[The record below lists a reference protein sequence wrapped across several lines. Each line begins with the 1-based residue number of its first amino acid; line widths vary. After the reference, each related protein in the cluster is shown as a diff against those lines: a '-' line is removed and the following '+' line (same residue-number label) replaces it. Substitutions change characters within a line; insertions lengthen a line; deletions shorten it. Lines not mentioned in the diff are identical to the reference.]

1 MDWNSLICTWSDKI
15 RSQSNQ
21 HFIETVIK
29 KHPVELYLPE
39 NTFFEG
45 SIHVDGLFR
54 LEGKV
59 NGKIHCPIVI
69 IAEKALVTAEVEAY
83 CLYIEGHFRGIA
95 RVSFLYLSKLGRCEG
110 NIKTN
115 CIFVEEGARMQ
126 SKVTI
131 EKGGD
136 NLPQSKLV
144 KSSENQ

>member
-1 MDWNSLICTWSDKI
+1 MDWNSLVGTLSDKI
-15 RSQSNQ
+15 HSQSSQ
-21 HFIETVIK
+21 RFIETVLK

-45 SIHVDGLFR
+45 SIHVEGLIR

-59 NGKIHCPIVI
+59 NGKIQCPIAI
-69 IAEKALVTAEVEAY
+69 IAEKALVTAEIEAN

-95 RVSFLYLSKLGRCEG
+95 RVSFLYLSQLGQCEG

-131 EKGGD
+131 EKRD
-136 NLPQSKLV
+136 NPPPSELATP
-144 KSSENQ
+144 SENQ

>member
-15 RSQSNQ
+15 RSQTNQ
-21 HFIETVIK
+21 RFIENVLK

-45 SIHVDGLFR
+45 SINVEGLIR

-59 NGKIHCPIVI
+59 TGKIQCPIAI
-69 IAEKALVTAEVEAY
+69 IAEKALVTAEIEAN

-95 RVSFLYLSKLGRCEG
+95 RVSFLYLSKLGHCEG

-115 CIFVEEGARMQ
+115 CVFVEEGARMQ

-131 EKGGD
+131 EKRD
-136 NLPQSKLV
+136 NPPPSEFV
-144 KSSENQ
+144 TPSENQ

>member
-1 MDWNSLICTWSDKI
+1 MDWNSLVGTLSDKI
-15 RSQSNQ
+15 RSQSSQ
-21 HFIETVIK
+21 RFIETVLK

-45 SIHVDGLFR
+45 SIHVEGLIR

-59 NGKIHCPIVI
+59 NGEIQCPIAI
-69 IAEKALVTAEVEAY
+69 IAEKALVTAEIEAN

-95 RVSFLYLSKLGRCEG
+95 RVSFLYLSKLGQCEG

-131 EKGGD
+131 EKID
-136 NLPQSKLV
+136 NPPPSELATP
-144 KSSENQ
+144 SENK